1 MSLKK
6 ILSQVYMVIIEALN
20 MQDILHDKFLYVIHF
35 NFCVFLFQNN
45 YSLSMLNIS
54 VIHVDI
60 LNFQVPKIQRKQ
72 KHRYLMYC
80 NTDNELRGCLCDYK
94 VYTAYCF
101 YYLSLK

>member
-1 MSLKK
+1 
-6 ILSQVYMVIIEALN
+6 MVIIEALN